1 MPPKTD
7 GSDFKNASGHSKNK
21 QQKTELFNWYDKIPE
36 RYLKKTHNPHFDSHH
51 IKLPMRS
58 VILGN
63 SGSGKTQTLMNLIYN
78 MPDTFEKI
86 YIITKDKKEPI
97 YEFVEDKYK
106 KKGVEVLEGV
116 ENLPDL
122 SKFDE
127 DTNTLVVLDDMVNEG
142 EKKLAPVA
150 DFYIRC
156 RKKGCSIIF
165 ISHSWFKMP
174 KLIRLQLSH
183 LFIKQLSSMRDLK
196 MIMNDFSYDFDKK
209 FIKEMYEDA
218 TKDQKHFLLIDIN
231 AKPDERFRKNFD
243 ELYEIP
249 ENFK

>member
-1 MPPKTD
+1 MPP
-7 GSDFKNASGHSKNK
+7 K

-63 SGSGKTQTLMNLIYN
+63 SGSGKTQTLMNIIYN

-97 YEFVEDKYK
+97 YEYVEDKYK

-196 MIMNDFSYDFDKK
+196 MIMNDFSYTMDKK
-209 FIKEMYEDA
+209 FVKEMYEDA
-218 TKDQKHFLLIDIN
+218 TKDQKDFLLIDIN
-231 AKPDERFRKNFD
+231 AKPDERFRKSFQ
-243 ELYEIP
+243 EIYEIP

>member
-1 MPPKTD
+1 MPK
-7 GSDFKNASGHSKNK
+7 KSGNEVPRTPGMRVSR
-21 QQKTELFNWYDKIPE
+21 KTELFNWYEKIPD
-36 RYLKKTHNPHFDSHH
+36 RYLKKTHNPHFESHH
-51 IKLPMRS
+51 IKLPMRG

-63 SGSGKTQTLMNLIYN
+63 SGSGKTQTLMNILYN

-97 YEFVEDKYK
+97 YEFLEDKYK
-106 KKGVEVLEGV
+106 KKGVEILEGV

-142 EKKLAPVA
+142 EKKLAPVC

-174 KLIRLQLSH
+174 KLLRLQLSH

-196 MIMNDFSYDFDKK
+196 TIMNDFSYDFDKK
-209 FIKEMYEDA
+209 FIKEMYEDT

-231 AKPDERFRKNFD
+231 AKPEDKFRKNFD
-243 ELYEIP
+243 EVFELP
-249 ENFK
+249 E